1 MGFFELSAL
10 NASEEL
16 VQLKKVDLAG
26 VLSEII
32 LDNVVAFTCKKNE
45 PIFKTADIQAFI
57 LADTEMLQRVLQNI
71 ISNCLT
77 YSFGDVLFNIS
88 ANEHIV
94 LRIENP
100 VNNSEQIDIEHVFDR
115 FYKKDISRN
124 AEGTGLGLSITQLL
138 MKKMGGSISAHIKG
152 NLFVI
157 ELVFEKWKLGPKVLK
172 KEYI

>member
-1 MGFFELSAL
+1 MFKNYLLILF
-10 NASEEL
+10 
-16 VQLKKVDLAG
+16 VV
-26 VLSEII
+26 II
-32 LDNVVAFTCKKNE
+32 
-45 PIFKTADIQAFI
+45 FI
-57 LADTEMLQRVLQNI
+57 LLIRYLKVKQQIKKIEKQLQNQE
-71 ISNCLT
+71 T
-77 YSFGDVLFNIS
+77 YLHSLSIELFDKDIEGMTLDGDVLFNIS